1 MRSLKSTLYS
11 IRWILWSLLAF
22 SALSV
27 LFFLDHTLGV
37 MRQSGTSYAAA
48 YAVLVS
54 PGLILQ
60 FSPIFTAR
68 LFRFL
73 TGTYKS
79 IIWSCAYILVAIN
92 IFSDPFPRRV
102 SFFLAFTPYAV
113 FILAELIRIFKDN
126 KNYKIKVFIGLLS
139 ITTVMLWL
147 PGGYAPPFYN
157 GIAGWTK
164 VYENPIDRKERPIGG
179 FQITNKSG
187 ERIWFSYGIVSP
199 INFVMRHFYGYRK
212 KYPNKMNEIIDFYL
226 ASYCFNYDI
235 LRDGIFPYQRNLGPF
250 GYPGHTP
257 YVLYNYERFPPSE
270 LVSFELV
277 TEYRDVNT
285 GALRDRVTAL
295 SFDAAE
301 ALHRVGCLPS
311 KDD

>member
-27 LFFLDHTLGV
+27 FFFLDHTLGV
-37 MRQSGTSYAAA
+37 MRQAELATLAA

-102 SFFLAFTPYAV
+102 SFFGLYTIRG

-147 PGGYAPPFYN
+147 PGGYARPFTMASL
-157 GIAGWTK
+157 AG
-164 VYENPIDRKERPIGG
+164 RRC
-179 FQITNKSG
+179 
-187 ERIWFSYGIVSP
+187 
-199 INFVMRHFYGYRK
+199 MR
-212 KYPNKMNEIIDFYL
+212 
-226 ASYCFNYDI
+226 
-235 LRDGIFPYQRNLGPF
+235 
-250 GYPGHTP
+250 T
-257 YVLYNYERFPPSE
+257 
-270 LVSFELV
+270 
-277 TEYRDVNT
+277 
-285 GALRDRVTAL
+285 L
-295 SFDAAE
+295 SIEE
-301 ALHRVGCLPS
+301 AYWWISDHE
-311 KDD
+311 

>member
-1 MRSLKSTLYS
+1 MVKSTLYHKVDFVVFVS
-11 IRWILWSLLAF
+11 FQCIKR
-22 SALSV
+22 
-27 LFFLDHTLGV
+27 DHTLGV

-139 ITTVMLWL
+139 ITTVIT
-147 PGGYAPPFYN
+147 PFYN

-199 INFVMRHFYGYRK
+199 INFVMRHFYGYRS
-212 KYPNKMNEIIDFYL
+212 NKMNEIVE
-226 ASYCFNYDI
+226 N
-235 LRDGIFPYQRNLGPF
+235 
-250 GYPGHTP
+250 
-257 YVLYNYERFPPSE
+257 VLF
-270 LVSFELV
+270 F
-277 TEYRDVNT
+277 
-285 GALRDRVTAL
+285 
-295 SFDAAE
+295 
-301 ALHRVGCLPS
+301 
-311 KDD
+311 